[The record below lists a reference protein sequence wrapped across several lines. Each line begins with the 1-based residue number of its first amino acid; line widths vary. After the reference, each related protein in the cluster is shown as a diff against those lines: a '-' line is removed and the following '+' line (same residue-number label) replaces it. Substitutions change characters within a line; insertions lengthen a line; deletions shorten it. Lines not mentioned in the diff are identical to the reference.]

1 MIYDQMKTFQKLKLL
16 HYLLFWH
23 LLNFSRWES
32 VKTAP
37 PLGAGIW
44 DKIENYDVKF

>member
-23 LLNFSRWES
+23 LQNFSRWES
-32 VKTAP
+32 AKTAP

-44 DKIENYDVKF
+44 EEKLKNDVNF